1 MEIYARPRGDLSPHE
16 AVRSLLKDAVSCYA
30 GIPLP
35 EISKT
40 DRGKPF
46 FPELPD
52 LFFSLSHSGL
62 LVLCAVGDS
71 PCGADVQEPRVLSD
85 RLLRRCFSPEEL
97 AAADPAALWCL
108 KESFIKM
115 NGLMDRPLRDM
126 VFLPAGDVFEGP
138 RLEASGRIH
147 GSSRLPGSGSPSRRC
162 ALSVLS
168 RKYRLKKRPAFGILD
183 R

>member
-52 LFFSLSHSGL
+52 LFFSLSHSGS

-138 RLEASGRIH
+138 DGTAGRVW
-147 GSSRLPGSGSPSRRC
+147 SLPDGYTAALVCRDPAVLPAAVRCPFSPENT
-162 ALSVLS
+162 
-168 RKYRLKKRPAFGILD
+168 G
-183 R
+183 